1 MSIEKKLGQATTL
14 YRNLL
19 EELDSWGPYQPQS
32 ILLDYELAIHN
43 AVAEVYPSST
53 RRGCFFHDKKALF
66 KHLRQAD
73 LLDEYLVPD
82 SSVRKFFSMICAIAF
97 VPEDEVA
104 QTWRH
109 LKPLLPSDM
118 DSFSTYYENT
128 WIGSSTQQPNFSHD
142 IAEQSLTDA
151 RHAKRLLRERRE
163 PRAPKWVRYDE
174 QMQRIVDAYDDY
186 SNKMDYL
193 KAIGNRIML

>member
-1 MSIEKKLGQATTL
+1 MIASILGC
-14 YRNLL
+14 NLL

-53 RRGCFFHDKKALF
+53 RRGF

-82 SSVRKFFSMICAIAF
+82 SS
-97 VPEDEVA
+97 
-104 QTWRH
+104 
-109 LKPLLPSDM
+109 
-118 DSFSTYYENT
+118 
-128 WIGSSTQQPNFSHD
+128 
-142 IAEQSLTDA
+142 
-151 RHAKRLLRERRE
+151 RLLRERRE

-174 QMQRIVDAYDDY
+174 QLQRIVDAYDDY

-193 KAIGNRIML
+193 KAIGNRTML

>member
-1 MSIEKKLGQATTL
+1 M
-14 YRNLL
+14 L

-53 RRGCFFHDKKALF
+53 RRGCFFHHKKALF

-82 SSVRKFFSMICAIAF
+82 SS
-97 VPEDEVA
+97 
-104 QTWRH
+104 
-109 LKPLLPSDM
+109 
-118 DSFSTYYENT
+118 
-128 WIGSSTQQPNFSHD
+128 
-142 IAEQSLTDA
+142 
-151 RHAKRLLRERRE
+151 RLLRERRE

-174 QMQRIVDAYDDY
+174 QLQRIVDAYDDY

-193 KAIGNRIML
+193 KAIGNRTML